1 LHSRSQVEINTAIIC
16 ASAPSIQPL
25 FKRILNRILGFRQ
38 SRSPYYYYG
47 ARSSLPGLPAVEI
60 DRDLRFRRD
69 SIDTLEMP
77 TRACCPAKEVADDGV
92 RDRIAIGH
100 PAEEEELRARIR
112 ALTSPSPVFV
122 RPVSLA
128 SGPTVPDSSMP
139 VIPPEN
145 PQGSL
150 G

>member
-1 LHSRSQVEINTAIIC
+1 
-16 ASAPSIQPL
+16 
-25 FKRILNRILGFRQ
+25 
-38 SRSPYYYYG
+38 
-47 ARSSLPGLPAVEI
+47 
-60 DRDLRFRRD
+60 
-69 SIDTLEMP
+69 M
-77 TRACCPAKEVADDGV
+77 RACHPVKEDADDGV

-112 ALTSPSPVFV
+112 ALTSPTPVFV

-128 SGPTVPDSSMP
+128 SGPTVPDSSVP
-139 VIPPEN
+139 ALPPEN